1 MCARRWKV
9 LKIFGLG
16 CGQQQNQIKPGQQVS
31 SMGGD
36 WVRIACWVDTCQFQ
50 GSQQKQMFWI
60 QSFYF
65 LIFLLFKY
73 SCLHFPST
81 TFPCPTHPT
90 FYPQSFPPLALSMS
104 PLYMFLD
111 DPSPFFPRYCPPP
124 SPLVTVSLFFISV
137 SVVLFCLSLL
147 YIRTAEMRNPFQRG
161 APNTQRQAVSNKCGT
176 RADIRAWQE
185 KIIFLDKDPL

>member
-111 DPSPFFPRYCPPP
+111 DPSPFFPVIALPH
-124 SPLVTVSLFFISV
+124 PLWLLSVCSLFQCLWFYFACLCYISEQQKWGTHSREEHQTHRGRQSLT
-137 SVVLFCLSLL
+137 SV
-147 YIRTAEMRNPFQRG
+147 G
-161 APNTQRQAVSNKCGT
+161 
-176 RADIRAWQE
+176 QE
-185 KIIFLDKDPL
+185 QI